1 MDKSCAGTTTLQIF
15 PHDPGL
21 SGYPSTFTFPSAMSP
36 NFNGK
41 PPAIPPGSTVLVT
54 GANGFIGSHVTD
66 QLIQAGYLVRGTS
79 RDTAKTAW
87 MTDMFDKKYGKGK
100 FDAVVVTDMAES
112 GAFDEA
118 CKGMLLWLR
127 DQWTTPNLTHIF

>member
-1 MDKSCAGTTTLQIF
+1 ML
-15 PHDPGL
+15 
-21 SGYPSTFTFPSAMSP
+21 P

-54 GANGFIGSHVTD
+54 GANGYIGSHVAD

-79 RDTAKTAW
+79 RDTTKTAW
-87 MTDMFDKKYGKGK
+87 MSELFDKKYGKGK
-100 FDAVVVTDMAES
+100 FEAVVVKDMAES

-118 CKGMLLWLR
+118 CEGTSLR
-127 DQWTTPNLTHIF
+127 LPLQWIYH

>member
-1 MDKSCAGTTTLQIF
+1 
-15 PHDPGL
+15 
-21 SGYPSTFTFPSAMSP
+21 MSL
-36 NFNGK
+36 NLNGK

-54 GANGFIGSHVTD
+54 GANGFIGSHVAD

-87 MTDMFDKKYGKGK
+87 VTDMFNKKYGEGK
-100 FDAVVVTDMAES
+100 FEAVVVEDMAES

-118 CKGMLLWLR
+118 CKGALSLNGQQMFAISL
-127 DQWTTPNLTHIF
+127 TPHI